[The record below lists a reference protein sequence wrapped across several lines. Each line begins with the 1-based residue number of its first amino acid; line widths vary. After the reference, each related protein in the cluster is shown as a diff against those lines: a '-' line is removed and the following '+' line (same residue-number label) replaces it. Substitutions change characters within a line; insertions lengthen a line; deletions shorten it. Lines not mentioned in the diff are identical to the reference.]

1 MVWPFKPRTPDTF
14 AVVGDSVLPGSWRA
28 PSASLDTT
36 GRVRPTA
43 LAWQTEAWQL
53 WDEVGELHAP
63 TSYVARIVSRMIGW
77 QLTFDGSSKTLD
89 AMDTMSE
96 LEAAYGPATNI
107 EELIRMVVLNYQVAG
122 DMWLVQTGD
131 PGSEDYGWVALS
143 VATANLARI
152 VEDARMAGREV
163 RRIYSPHPVRPEQ
176 GDSAFRNV
184 LEPAKILLAY
194 DKLTRAQTQSR
205 LAQAGLLIVPTSG
218 ETGITGDPFGEALEQ
233 AMIAAIKDPDSPAA
247 MVPIKVELDSNIPR
261 DAIKHITFE
270 RPFDDKI
277 PQKVEQAINRIALGL
292 DIPPE
297 LIYGLGDLNH
307 WTAWASQD
315 ETWRSTLSPLAE
327 IVAGVHE
334 AVLEIATGKR
344 ATIDPDPTDLLARR
358 SSVSDAIDGAQ
369 IGAVGLAYV
378 RDALGATGDDAATE
392 EDLRIMAAARG
403 SRTDTTTGPAIE
415 QRRDAPQDGDPT
427 GPGEA

>member
-1 MVWPFKPRTPDTF
+1 MVWPFKPRNPDTF
-14 AVVGDSVLPGSWRA
+14 AVVGDSVLPPGWRA
-28 PSASLDTT
+28 PSSSLDST
-36 GRVRPTA
+36 GSLRPTA
-43 LAWQTEAWQL
+43 LAWQSEAWQL

-77 QLTFDGSSKTLD
+77 QVTFEGSTKTLD
-89 AMDTMSE
+89 DEQTLTE
-96 LEAAYGPATNI
+96 LKAAYGPATNL

-131 PGSEDYGWVALS
+131 PGTDEYGWVVLS
-143 VATANLARI
+143 VVTPNLARH
-152 VEDARMAGREV
+152 VEDARRAGRQV
-163 RRIYSPHPVRPEQ
+163 RRIYSPHPVRPDE

-205 LAQAGLLIVPTSG
+205 LAQAGILIVPSAM
-218 ETGITGDPFGEALEQ
+218 ETGVQGDPFGEGLERV
-233 AMIAAIKDPDSPAA
+233 MTAAIADPDSPAA
-247 MVPIKVELDSNIPR
+247 MVPIKIELESRVPR
-261 DAIKHITFE
+261 DAIKHITFD

-297 LIYGLGDLNH
+297 LIYGLGDMNH

-334 AVLEIATGKR
+334 VVLEIAAGKR
-344 ATIDPDPTDLLARR
+344 ATVDPDPTNLLARR
-358 SSVSDAIDGAQ
+358 SSVEDAIKGAA
-369 IGAVGLAYV
+369 IGAVSLEYV
-378 RDALGATGDDAATE
+378 RDAMGATGEDAATE

-403 SRTDTTTGPAIE
+403 SSASAAEPE
-415 QRRDAPQDGDPT
+415 QRRDAPQGGDPT
-427 GPGEA
+427 GPEEA